1 MDADAQK
8 RLEELEAKAAGP
20 GLSADEANELGKLYA
35 DAAGAEYGNA
45 QTAGNTEELADEE
58 ANQKILEM
66 EAAKAQWKDMDQK
79 RSRISFKE
87 GAVTPERSAK
97 QGP

>member
-1 MDADAQK
+1 MDTDTQK
-8 RLEELEAKAAGP
+8 RKEELEAKAAGP

-35 DAAGAEYGNA
+35 EAAGAEYGNA
-45 QTAGNTEELADEE
+45 QTAGNAEELAAEE
-58 ANQKILEM
+58 ANQKILEK
-66 EAAKAQWKDMDQK
+66 EAATAQWKDMDQK

-87 GAVTPERSAK
+87 GGITPERSAK